1 VGFVLPGET
10 AVVVGGVLASQGVVP
25 LWAITLCAV
34 LTAIIG
40 DSTGYEVGR
49 HVGPRVLE
57 TRLLTRHEAR
67 IGGAR
72 AYLAERGGW
81 AIFAGRWVA
90 FLRAVMPGLAGVSGM
105 HYPRFLAWNA
115 LGGLAWGVTFTLIG
129 YVAGTSFD
137 TVVRQFGWIS
147 GGVVLALVVVV
158 LLVHHLRRRRRLA
171 ASAQS

>member
-34 LTAIIG
+34 VAAILG

-49 HVGPRVLE
+49 HFGPKVLE
-57 TRLLTRHEAR
+57 TRLLTRHETQ
-67 IGGAR
+67 IGAAR
-72 AYLAERGGW
+72 AYLAEKGGW

-115 LGGLAWGVTFTLIG
+115 LGGIAWGVTFTLIG

-137 TVVRQFGWIS
+137 TVVREFGWTS
-147 GGVVLALVVVV
+147 GGVVVVLVVAV
-158 LLVHHLRRRRRLA
+158 LLVRRVRHRRREA
-171 ASAQS
+171 ASAQG